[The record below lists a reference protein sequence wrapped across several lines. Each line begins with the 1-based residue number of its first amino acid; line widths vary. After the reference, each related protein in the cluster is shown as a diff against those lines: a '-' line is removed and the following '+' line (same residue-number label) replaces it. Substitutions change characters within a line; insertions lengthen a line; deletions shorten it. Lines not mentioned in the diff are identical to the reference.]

1 MALCCCPGGLHGGS
15 RVRTD
20 LLAEVKIGFSG
31 ERRQGAS
38 GRKPV
43 GLEAQGQDIFMELWG
58 HKVRRQLSRGCGDQV
73 EAVRIGQIM
82 IGPHNQMEEHGPG
95 RVGHGGCG
103 EF

>member
-43 GLEAQGQDIFMELWG
+43 GLEAQGQDICIHGTLGTQGEKAAVKGLWG
-58 HKVRRQLSRGCGDQV
+58 SSGKQ
-73 EAVRIGQIM
+73 
-82 IGPHNQMEEHGPG
+82 
-95 RVGHGGCG
+95 
-103 EF
+103 